1 MQPGRRRCGAL
12 HLPATGG
19 RRRALPVGL
28 RGRRRRGRA
37 LRHHGRGRH
46 PQSRRGV
53 QEERRL
59 PQEPPPPGARARDGG
74 RVCRVAARQAAQPV
88 GFPRPAGDDDD
99 GSLQGE
105 LPREAIFVRL
115 SGVPPAGGSADPLPR
130 PPARGDRR
138 RADRRLHD
146 GSGGERL
153 RRRLPPPRRDVLQR
167 RGWGGSVGPAVL
179 PALATSGIGSL
190 PHTQLELALQQAL
203 LLDIPAAPQLPRRD
217 AAEYMVPQALEGL
230 HGLRADAEGNA
241 SLDLG
246 DWRRGAA
253 TLDARLDHALERDDG
268 MQRFLPSTGAWQ
280 ALRPFLWEVEQRKL
294 PFAKVQIA
302 GPFTLRWVLR
312 TTQGEPLAATGDG
325 KAIERQIFRLV
336 LARALALSRR
346 LRETGARPLIFLDEP
361 GLYAFDRR
369 DPQHLVSLQEL
380 RVVVL
385 ALRRDGAVVGV
396 HCCGNTEWAPLLGLG
411 WDVVSID
418 ARLSLEAVLATGPA
432 FERFQ
437 AAGGVLSL
445 GIVPTDLSAPDDVD
459 AVLQDARARLGREV
473 LARSLLTPAC
483 GLAMRSV
490 PDAER
495 IFAEL
500 RRAQQQLRGGDSRP

>member
-1 MQPGRRRCGAL
+1 M
-12 HLPATGG
+12 
-19 RRRALPVGL
+19 V
-28 RGRRRRGRA
+28 
-37 LRHHGRGRH
+37 
-46 PQSRRGV
+46 
-53 QEERRL
+53 
-59 PQEPPPPGARARDGG
+59 
-74 RVCRVAARQAAQPV
+74 
-88 GFPRPAGDDDD
+88 
-99 GSLQGE
+99 
-105 LPREAIFVRL
+105 
-115 SGVPPAGGSADPLPR
+115 
-130 PPARGDRR
+130 
-138 RADRRLHD
+138 
-146 GSGGERL
+146 
-153 RRRLPPPRRDVLQR
+153 
-167 RGWGGSVGPAVL
+167 

-241 SLDLG
+241 DLDLG

-253 TLDARLDHALERDDG
+253 TLDARLDRALEHDDG
-268 MQRFLPSTGAWQ
+268 VQRFLPSAGAWQ
-280 ALRPFLWEVEQRKL
+280 ALRPFLWEVEQRRP

-302 GPFTLRWVLR
+302 GPFTLRWALR
-312 TTQGEPLAATGDG
+312 TTQGEPLAAAPEG

-336 LARALALSRR
+336 LARALALARR
-346 LRETGARPLIFLDEP
+346 LRETGARPVVFLDEP

-385 ALRRDGAVVGV
+385 ALRREGAVVGV

-418 ARLSLEAVLATGPA
+418 ARLSLEAVLATGGA

-437 AAGGVLSL
+437 AAGGILSL
-445 GIVPTDLSAPDDVD
+445 GVVPTDLSAPDDLD
-459 AVLQDARARLGREV
+459 PVLRHARKRLPREA
-473 LARSLLTPAC
+473 LARCLLTPAC

-500 RRAQQQLRGGDSRP
+500 RRAQQELRGTSGQP

>member
-1 MQPGRRRCGAL
+1 M
-12 HLPATGG
+12 LPT
-19 RRRALPVGL
+19 
-28 RGRRRRGRA
+28 
-37 LRHHGRGRH
+37 
-46 PQSRRGV
+46 
-53 QEERRL
+53 
-59 PQEPPPPGARARDGG
+59 
-74 RVCRVAARQAAQPV
+74 
-88 GFPRPAGDDDD
+88 
-99 GSLQGE
+99 
-105 LPREAIFVRL
+105 
-115 SGVPPAGGSADPLPR
+115 
-130 PPARGDRR
+130 
-138 RADRRLHD
+138 
-146 GSGGERL
+146 
-153 RRRLPPPRRDVLQR
+153 
-167 RGWGGSVGPAVL
+167 
-179 PALATSGIGSL
+179 LATSGIGSL

-241 SLDLG
+241 DLDLG

-253 TLDARLDHALERDDG
+253 TLDARLDRALEHDDG
-268 MQRFLPSTGAWQ
+268 VQRFLPSAGAWQ
-280 ALRPFLWEVEQRKL
+280 ALRPFLWEVEQRKP

-312 TTQGEPLAATGDG
+312 TTQGEPLAAAAEG

-336 LARALALSRR
+336 LARALALARR
-346 LRETGARPLIFLDEP
+346 LRETGARTVVFLDEP

-385 ALRRDGAVVGV
+385 ALRREGAVVGV

-418 ARLSLEAVLATGPA
+418 ARLSLEAVLATGGA
-432 FERFQ
+432 FESFH

-445 GIVPTDLSAPDDVD
+445 GVVPTDLTAPDDLD
-459 AVLQDARARLGREV
+459 AVLRHARERLPREA
-473 LARSLLTPAC
+473 LARCLLTPAC

-500 RRAQQQLRGGDSRP
+500 RRAQQELRGASGQP

>member
-1 MQPGRRRCGAL
+1 
-12 HLPATGG
+12 
-19 RRRALPVGL
+19 V
-28 RGRRRRGRA
+28 
-37 LRHHGRGRH
+37 
-46 PQSRRGV
+46 V
-53 QEERRL
+53 
-59 PQEPPPPGARARDGG
+59 
-74 RVCRVAARQAAQPV
+74 
-88 GFPRPAGDDDD
+88 
-99 GSLQGE
+99 
-105 LPREAIFVRL
+105 
-115 SGVPPAGGSADPLPR
+115 
-130 PPARGDRR
+130 
-138 RADRRLHD
+138 
-146 GSGGERL
+146 
-153 RRRLPPPRRDVLQR
+153 
-167 RGWGGSVGPAVL
+167 

-241 SLDLG
+241 DLDLG

-253 TLDARLDHALERDDG
+253 TLDARLDRALEHDDG
-268 MQRFLPSTGAWQ
+268 VQRFLPSAGAWQ
-280 ALRPFLWEVEQRKL
+280 ALRPFLWEVEQRRP

-312 TTQGEPLAATGDG
+312 TTQGEPLAAAAEG

-336 LARALALSRR
+336 LARTLALARR
-346 LRETGARPLIFLDEP
+346 LRETGARPVVFLDEP

-385 ALRRDGAVVGV
+385 ALRREGAIVGV

-418 ARLSLEAVLATGPA
+418 ARLSLEAVLATGGA
-432 FERFQ
+432 FESFH

-445 GIVPTDLSAPDDVD
+445 GVVPTDLTAPDDLD
-459 AVLQDARARLGREV
+459 AVLRHARERLPREA
-473 LARSLLTPAC
+473 LARCLLTPAC

-500 RRAQQQLRGGDSRP
+500 RRAQQELRGAAGQP

>member
-1 MQPGRRRCGAL
+1 M
-12 HLPATGG
+12 
-19 RRRALPVGL
+19 V
-28 RGRRRRGRA
+28 
-37 LRHHGRGRH
+37 
-46 PQSRRGV
+46 
-53 QEERRL
+53 
-59 PQEPPPPGARARDGG
+59 
-74 RVCRVAARQAAQPV
+74 
-88 GFPRPAGDDDD
+88 
-99 GSLQGE
+99 
-105 LPREAIFVRL
+105 
-115 SGVPPAGGSADPLPR
+115 
-130 PPARGDRR
+130 
-138 RADRRLHD
+138 
-146 GSGGERL
+146 
-153 RRRLPPPRRDVLQR
+153 
-167 RGWGGSVGPAVL
+167 

-241 SLDLG
+241 DLDLG

-253 TLDARLDHALERDDG
+253 TLDARLDRALEHDDG
-268 MQRFLPSTGAWQ
+268 VQRFLPSAGAWQ
-280 ALRPFLWEVEQRKL
+280 ALRPFLWEVEQRRP

-302 GPFTLRWVLR
+302 GPFTLRWALR
-312 TTQGEPLAATGDG
+312 TTQGEPLAAAPEG

-336 LARALALSRR
+336 LARALALARR
-346 LRETGARPLIFLDEP
+346 LRETGARPVVFLDEP

-385 ALRRDGAVVGV
+385 ALRREGAVVGV

-418 ARLSLEAVLATGPA
+418 ARLSLEAVLATGGA

-437 AAGGVLSL
+437 AAGGILSL
-445 GIVPTDLSAPDDVD
+445 GVVPTDLSAPDDLD
-459 AVLQDARARLGREV
+459 PVLRHARERLPREA
-473 LARSLLTPAC
+473 LARCLLTPAC

-500 RRAQQQLRGGDSRP
+500 RRAQQELRGTSGQP

>member
-1 MQPGRRRCGAL
+1 
-12 HLPATGG
+12 
-19 RRRALPVGL
+19 
-28 RGRRRRGRA
+28 
-37 LRHHGRGRH
+37 
-46 PQSRRGV
+46 
-53 QEERRL
+53 
-59 PQEPPPPGARARDGG
+59 
-74 RVCRVAARQAAQPV
+74 
-88 GFPRPAGDDDD
+88 
-99 GSLQGE
+99 
-105 LPREAIFVRL
+105 
-115 SGVPPAGGSADPLPR
+115 
-130 PPARGDRR
+130 
-138 RADRRLHD
+138 
-146 GSGGERL
+146 
-153 RRRLPPPRRDVLQR
+153 
-167 RGWGGSVGPAVL
+167 VL

-346 LRETGARPLIFLDEP
+346 LRETGARPVIFLDEP

>member
-1 MQPGRRRCGAL
+1 M
-12 HLPATGG
+12 
-19 RRRALPVGL
+19 
-28 RGRRRRGRA
+28 
-37 LRHHGRGRH
+37 
-46 PQSRRGV
+46 
-53 QEERRL
+53 
-59 PQEPPPPGARARDGG
+59 
-74 RVCRVAARQAAQPV
+74 
-88 GFPRPAGDDDD
+88 
-99 GSLQGE
+99 
-105 LPREAIFVRL
+105 
-115 SGVPPAGGSADPLPR
+115 
-130 PPARGDRR
+130 
-138 RADRRLHD
+138 
-146 GSGGERL
+146 
-153 RRRLPPPRRDVLQR
+153 
-167 RGWGGSVGPAVL
+167 L
-179 PALATSGIGSL
+179 PALATSSIGSL

-230 HGLRADAEGNA
+230 HGLRADAEGNVE
-241 SLDLG
+241 LDLG

-253 TLDARLDHALERDDG
+253 TLDARLDGALERDDG
-268 MQRFLPSTGAWQ
+268 IQRFLPSAAAWQ
-280 ALRPFLWEVEQRKL
+280 ALRPFLWEVEQRRL

-312 TTQGEPLAATGDG
+312 TTRGEPLAGVEEG
-325 KAIERQIFRLV
+325 KAVERQIFRLV
-336 LARALALSRR
+336 LARALALARR
-346 LRETGARPLIFLDEP
+346 LRETGAKPVVFLDEP

-385 ALRRDGAVVGV
+385 ALRREGAVVGV
-396 HCCGNTEWAPLLGLG
+396 HCCGNTEWGPVLGLG

-418 ARLSLEAVLATGPA
+418 ARLSLEAVLAAGAA

-445 GIVPTDLSAPDDVD
+445 GIVPTDLSAPDDLD
-459 AVLQDARARLGREV
+459 GVLLQARERLRREA
-473 LARSLLTPAC
+473 LSRSLLTPAC

-500 RRAQQQLRGGDSRP
+500 RRAQQELRA